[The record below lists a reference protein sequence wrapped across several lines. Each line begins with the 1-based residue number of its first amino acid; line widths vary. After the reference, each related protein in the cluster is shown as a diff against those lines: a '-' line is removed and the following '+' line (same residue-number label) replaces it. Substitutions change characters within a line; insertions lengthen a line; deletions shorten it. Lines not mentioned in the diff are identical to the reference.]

1 MLVDLQMQTASS
13 WAKDANM
20 SLIVRVRYDTVTLI
34 PLLLGGQTLADEL
47 HVDPLVGAM
56 LSHDF

>member
-1 MLVDLQMQTASS
+1 ML
-13 WAKDANM
+13 
-20 SLIVRVRYDTVTLI
+20 LIVRVRYDTVTLI

-47 HVDPLVGAM
+47 HVDPLIGAM